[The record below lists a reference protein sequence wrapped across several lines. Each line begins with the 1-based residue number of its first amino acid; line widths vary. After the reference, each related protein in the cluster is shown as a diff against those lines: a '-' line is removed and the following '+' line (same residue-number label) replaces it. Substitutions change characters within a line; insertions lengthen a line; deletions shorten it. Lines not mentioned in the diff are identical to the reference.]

1 MTFLSCH
8 FQSVGVHG
16 CSKLSMRFTTTAPNP
31 SRLEVDFPYAAS
43 ASFVRILNLHYTQ
56 HFRQQLALIQNLRDL
71 MENTPF
77 LEAQGLKAVENMPR
91 PGAIKTHLPFHR
103 VPYSPQ
109 AKYIFVARNPYDCC
123 VSFYHHTR
131 AFPAY
136 RFADGSFD
144 EFLSLFLQGRV
155 DYGDYFDQLL
165 SWYNHVHDENVLFI
179 TYEKLK
185 VDPSAAVIKIA
196 DFLGDKYGNKLR
208 KQPEVLE
215 RILDTISVKTMM
227 GLNVQ
232 LRRWTEEVAEM
243 TALGGKCKPLNDEAA
258 DDLMKPMTGD
268 FVRKA
273 IVGDWKNHFSAEQIE
288 RMKER
293 IALKI
298 QESTVMSLWEDVE
311 LP

>member
-1 MTFLSCH
+1 MARDHAYRDVCGLHLSYI
-8 FQSVGVHG
+8 FQEPVIKEALAYKPKPDDVFIVSFPKCGSTWMQQIVYAIYHDG
-16 CSKLSMRFTTTAPNP
+16 SKPK
-31 SRLEVDFPYAAS
+31 
-43 ASFVRILNLHYTQ
+43 
-56 HFRQQLALIQNLRDL
+56 NLRDL